1 MAPTGWLFDA
11 YPVDGGMAVWIAGED
26 GRSHRLTVPF
36 APVFYAAGP
45 RRAFEHVP
53 PALAALG
60 IAVDVAMVVREEL
73 LSGAP
78 LPVLQ
83 IAVRQPVAF
92 PTAVR
97 ATARIPGLSLFNC
110 DLSVPQLFFAQ
121 TGLFPMGRYRVEEM
135 PVGSGPRAVSVTPI
149 QAFHSLSVP
158 EDLEYALPSL
168 LTLRLRLGGDPIDP
182 THGRRTELEASVDG
196 ETIVLCGDRPED
208 LVGSLNRLIA
218 RYDPDVILTEWGD
231 SFLLPRL
238 QRLAALSG
246 VPLRWNRE
254 SHQGVRIRRARS
266 YVTYGQTVFT
276 AGAHMLFGRWHL
288 DLRNSFIYGESEL
301 AGLLEIA
308 RQARL
313 PVQYLGRTSIGTAI
327 SAMQLHRAIQRG
339 ILIPWRKSEPEMF
352 KSAEELLVTDKGGL
366 TYQPIVGMFERV
378 GELDFSS
385 MYPTIMARFNVS
397 PETVNCHC
405 CPDAPRV
412 PETGARLCQRRKGL
426 VPEVLEPLL
435 ARRAYY
441 KQRKRE
447 TAGAAQALYQQR
459 QTALKWCLVCCL
471 DGDTAVLHQVNGTWK
486 IAPIRD
492 VVEMYLPGESFGQ
505 KSIEGLAV
513 TGIDGDLRGSVKPVR
528 AVIKTPAPSTM
539 IRMRLRWGR
548 ELLMTP
554 NHRCYVLRDGQ
565 LEAKPAHQ
573 LKVGDW
579 IPLVLSTEELMTAD
593 ARQIDLVWAL
603 KSVLPP
609 AEQRRWR
616 VFGRLA
622 RRVARERYHEL
633 ATLAKRD
640 YTAKTVWNWRV
651 YGYLPLSLVDPK
663 DCTPQDAAELLVGRG
678 RVAGGRVQRIS
689 SRIAV
694 DEDLGFLLGFYIG
707 DGSTSGNMIRFDV
720 GANEREHLRRLQR
733 ILKRKFGLD
742 CHCYRERK
750 ARMYVLQVNSV
761 ALIQV
766 FRDVLGL
773 GGSVEGGKLCIPEV
787 ILNGPIE
794 ARRGFVLGLIASD
807 GSVSRVRNFLDIAS
821 ASRGFIRQL
830 SMLFASLGVDYRLVA
845 HGHLHGIQTRNLRE
859 TLKVLYDGAPASRK
873 HLDALYARYSG
884 LQLVRSTQIPVQS
897 SGLLDL
903 CRAVRAVR
911 VPRISGMEMIS
922 KDLAELK
929 LEQVLEKAQRN
940 GKRPD
945 RLDDMRRLIE
955 SPLIFAPVVVVEQ
968 VQYHAP
974 FVYCFEVVGEPA
986 AFCVEGGILT
996 GNSFGYLGYRN
1007 ARFGRIEAHE
1017 ATTAFSREMLLRAK
1031 ELAEAQGYRMLHA
1044 LVDSM
1049 WLHRPG
1055 ATPADYAALARSIER
1070 ETDLPIF
1077 VEGVYDWIT
1086 FLPSRTHPGVGV
1098 PNRYLGRF
1106 DDGTTKVRGIEVRRS
1121 DVPALIERTQMQML
1135 EILFGA
1141 TTLAGVRAAVPRA
1154 LDLLTEAIVRLR
1166 SGEVRAADLAIA
1178 TTISRTPG
1186 GYKNNAVV
1194 AVAARQMHRAGVDL
1208 HPGERI
1214 QYIVT
1219 DAAAHLPDDRVRP
1232 LALLGSDWSCDVEYY
1247 TDLLLRA
1254 TETLLGPLGYSV
1266 ARLTDEVE
1274 ARIVGSTRVTAVSG
1288 GLHG

>member
-11 YPVDGGMAVWIAGED
+11 YPVEGGMAVWIAGED

-53 PALAALG
+53 PALTALG

-149 QAFHSLSVP
+149 QAFHALSVP

-196 ETIVLCGDRPED
+196 ETVVLCGDRPED

-238 QRLAALSG
+238 RRLAALSG

-254 SHQGVRIRRARS
+254 SHQGVRTRRARS

-308 RQARL
+308 RQACL

-412 PETGARLCQRRKGL
+412 PETGVRLCQRRKGL

-441 KQRKRE
+441 RQRKRE

-539 IRMRLRWGR
+539 IRVRLRWGR

-603 KSVLPP
+603 KSVLPL

-622 RRVARERYHEL
+622 R
-633 ATLAKRD
+633 
-640 YTAKTVWNWRV
+640 
-651 YGYLPLSLVDPK
+651 
-663 DCTPQDAAELLVGRG
+663 

-766 FRDVLGL
+766 FRDVFGL
-773 GGSVEGGKLCIPEV
+773 RGSVERGKLCIPEV

-884 LQLVRSTQIPVQS
+884 SQLVRSTQIPVQS
-897 SGLLDL
+897 SGLLGL

-911 VPRISGMEMIS
+911 VPRVSGMEMIS

-940 GKRPD
+940 GKRSD

-1031 ELAEAQGYRMLHA
+1031 DLAEAQGYRMLHA

-1055 ATPADYAALARSIER
+1055 ATPADYAALARLIER

-1121 DVPALIERTQMQML
+1121 DVPALIERTQARML
-1135 EILFGA
+1135 EILFDA
-1141 TTLAGVRAAVPRA
+1141 TTLMEVRAAVPRV
-1154 LDLLTEAIVRLR
+1154 LDLLSEAIVRLR

-1186 GYKNNAVV
+1186 DYKNNAIV

-1232 LALLGSDWSCDVEYY
+1232 LALLGPDWSCDVNYY
-1247 TDLLLRA
+1247 TDQLLRA
-1254 TETLLGPLGYSV
+1254 TETLLGPLGYAAERLALEV
-1266 ARLTDEVE
+1266 RARTILES
-1274 ARIVGSTRVTAVSG
+1274 R
-1288 GLHG
+1288 